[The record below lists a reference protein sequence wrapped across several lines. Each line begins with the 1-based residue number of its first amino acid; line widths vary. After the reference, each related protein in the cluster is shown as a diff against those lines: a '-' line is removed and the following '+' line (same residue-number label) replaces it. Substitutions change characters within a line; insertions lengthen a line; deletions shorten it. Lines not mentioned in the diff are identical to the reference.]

1 MVHQRYT
8 AHWAESRF
16 GRSPIILKISLAGL
30 VRFGAFSTGDALARM
45 AGLRLVPDIRC
56 WRRLP
61 IEMIES
67 FELGRLPNAARN
79 CCLFKPGKSSCG
91 QWGRPFARI
100 TRSDRRRGAPIS
112 WVFAERAAMKISAN
126 ALIAHRQRFDPTQP
140 VPVVL
145 KPADWPAW
153 LGETPAD
160 VPYLKA
166 MLTP

>member
-1 MVHQRYT
+1 
-8 AHWAESRF
+8 
-16 GRSPIILKISLAGL
+16 
-30 VRFGAFSTGDALARM
+30 
-45 AGLRLVPDIRC
+45 
-56 WRRLP
+56 
-61 IEMIES
+61 
-67 FELGRLPNAARN
+67 
-79 CCLFKPGKSSCG
+79 
-91 QWGRPFARI
+91 
-100 TRSDRRRGAPIS
+100 
-112 WVFAERAAMKISAN
+112 MKISAN